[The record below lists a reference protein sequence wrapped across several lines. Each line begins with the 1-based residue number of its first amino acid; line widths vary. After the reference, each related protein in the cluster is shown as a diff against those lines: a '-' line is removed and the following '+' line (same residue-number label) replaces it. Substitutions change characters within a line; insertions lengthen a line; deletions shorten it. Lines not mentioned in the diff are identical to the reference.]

1 MAFLC
6 RRFERL
12 MIAAAAGQA
21 SDAERL
27 ALEEHLAEC
36 ESCRALHASDA
47 PLRRLKDWEPPR
59 LNDAARQRVRAAFEA
74 AAGQQPPVEPRRPRV
89 ARIALAVAA
98 AASLAIGIGVG
109 FGGWRGDPLRVAGGG
124 VELAQAGDGTH
135 LDSAG
140 GGRVLVDHV
149 VIDLAPGS
157 AAIWRSAEHALHLE
171 RGQVTVEVERRR
183 APFFVR
189 TSKFSV
195 EVLGTKFE
203 VTLDRVAT
211 LRGHVQVHAP
221 EGELLADLLAGQSW
235 SLPRPPS
242 AAPTTPATLAPAAA
256 ATTAV
261 PAAAIAPPPT
271 SSPTRN
277 AQPAPRPPRA
287 RPQPQTT
294 ATTPDDRERLA
305 QARSA
310 LSRGAAEDARGIL
323 DKLDGAAPPMS
334 IEAQLLRA
342 ESYLIE
348 RRYRDA
354 VDQYKLV
361 VRRFPSSPQA
371 ESALYALAQLE
382 LERDR
387 SSEGFRRYLER
398 YPSGRFAIEARA
410 RIPSTTP

>member
-89 ARIALAVAA
+89 TRIALAVAA
-98 AASLAIGIGVG
+98 AASLAIGLGVG
-109 FGGWRGDPLRVAGGG
+109 FGAWRGDPLRVASGG

-135 LDSAG
+135 LDSTA

-157 AAIWRSAEHALHLE
+157 AAIWRAAEHALHLE

-189 TSKFSV
+189 TSQFSV

-203 VTLDRVAT
+203 VALDRVAT

-221 EGELLADLLAGQSW
+221 KGELLADLRAGQTW
-235 SLPRPPS
+235 TLPRPPS
-242 AAPTTPATLAPAAA
+242 AAPAAPATLEPATATTTAAPAPTIAA
-256 ATTAV
+256 
-261 PAAAIAPPPT
+261 PPT
-271 SSPTRN
+271 SPLPRET
-277 AQPAPRPPRA
+277 QTAPRPPRA
-287 RPQPQTT
+287 RPQPPA

-323 DKLDGAAPPMS
+323 DKLEGAPPPMS

-410 RIPSTTP
+410 RIPSTAP